1 MPMKSATLLCLR
13 HSTWLFALLL
23 ACWVVPLLGCATAA
37 PTGGLSEAGAE
48 IGAETAGANT
58 PAETAGTGSES
69 KDSGGD
75 WAHWRGPGRTGVSAE
90 TGLISSWS
98 IEGENLLWRVPW
110 TGRSTP
116 IVMRGRVCTNG
127 RAGEDILRQEIV
139 ACFDVATGEQLWEHR
154 FNIFHTSVPWTRVG
168 WAHIT
173 GDPATGYLYV
183 QGVGGV
189 LLCLDSADGEVIW
202 SRRLIEELGFMEGYG
217 GRTQT
222 PFVDGDKIIVTFS
235 NTSWGPEGRP
245 LHRFRAFDKITGD
258 LLWVSQPAPSQADK
272 NTQSTPN
279 LLLVDGRRLIV
290 AGNGGGGI
298 YAVEAETG
306 EPVWG
311 FQLSKRGINSSV
323 VIDGTRVFVSHSEEN
338 IDEGTM
344 GRVVAIDGTGRGDV
358 TQTHEIWRAPISAGF
373 TTAALAEGVLY
384 VIDNSANLH
393 ALDAD
398 TGEEL
403 WGFSVGRVGK
413 GSPVWADGKLYLTE
427 VNGRIVIIEADAAA
441 GSILDTE
448 EILMPDGRA
457 AEIYGS
463 VAIADGRIFFTTEE
477 GLYAIGDP
485 ESATPAPAST
495 TIIESEAVGVGSAVR
510 LRVIPAEV
518 ILRSDES
525 IDFRALAFD
534 AMGRSL
540 GEQEATWSL
549 AGLAGTVDAGGSYM
563 PDSDA
568 PSDTGMVVAQVG
580 HLEAKGRVRVL
591 RHLPTEED
599 FESTE
604 PGSRPSY
611 MMAYLARFSVVELK
625 GELEDELDAN
635 KVLTK
640 GPSPI
645 KIHRHI
651 TFLGH
656 PDEADYTITADIM
669 GTKTK
674 RRMPDIGLI
683 NSGYTFDLLGD
694 HQRIQIRSWQAGLR
708 MMQQIDFAWDPEVWY
723 TMKFEV
729 HEDDG
734 EAIVRGKVWP
744 RSEDEPAAWTLSVT
758 DPLPIVSG
766 APGLSGFSPTPLY
779 YDNIRVTRNH

>member
-1 MPMKSATLLCLR
+1 MPMKSAMNLCLR
-13 HSTWLFALLL
+13 RSAVLTALLIL
-23 ACWVVPLLGCATAA
+23 SMLGCASTAPMTDSPGA
-37 PTGGLSEAGAE
+37 PAASAMAEPTTTEAVAKGPSKSPGDTE
-48 IGAETAGANT
+48 WMKWAN
-58 PAETAGTGSES
+58 
-69 KDSGGD
+69 
-75 WAHWRGPGRTGVSAE
+75 WRGPWRNGVSPE
-90 TGLISSWS
+90 TDLISSWS
-98 IEGENLLWRVPW
+98 VDGENLLWRVPW
-110 TGRSTP
+110 VGRSTP
-116 IVMRGRVCTNG
+116 IVLPGKVCANGRV
-127 RAGEDILRQEIV
+127 GEEIRRQEIV
-139 ACFDVATGEQLWEHR
+139 ACFDTATGEQLWEHR
-154 FNIFHTSVPWTRVG
+154 FNVFHTSVPWTRVG

-173 GDPATGYLYV
+173 GDPETGYLYV
-183 QGVGGV
+183 QGVGGIF
-189 LLCLDSADGEVIW
+189 LCLNSATGEVVW

-235 NTSWGPEGRP
+235 NTSWGPEGKP
-245 LHRFRAFDKITGD
+245 LHRFRAFDKRTGE

-279 LLLVDGRRLIV
+279 LLVVDGRRLIV

-323 VIDGTRVFVSHSEEN
+323 LVDGTRVFVSHSEEN
-338 IDEGTM
+338 VDEATM
-344 GRVVAIDGTGRGDV
+344 GRVVAIDGTGTGDV
-358 TQTHEIWRAPISAGF
+358 TQTHEIWRAAISAGF

-384 VIDNSANLH
+384 VVDNSANLH
-393 ALDAD
+393 ALNAD

-403 WGFSVGRVGK
+403 WELSIGRVGK

-427 VNGRIVIIEADAAA
+427 VNGRVVIVEA
-441 GSILDTE
+441 GETEGTILDVE
-448 EILMPDGRA
+448 EIKMPDGRT

-485 ESATPAPAST
+485 EAASASAAPVERVGAEMASEAMGHRAPAK
-495 TIIESEAVGVGSAVR
+495 

-518 ILRSDES
+518 YLRSDETA
-525 IDFRALAFD
+525 DFRAMTFD
-534 AMGRSL
+534 PLGRPL

-549 AGLAGTVDAGGSYM
+549 TGLTGTVDSDGVYT
-563 PDSDA
+563 PDPGA
-568 PSDTGMVVAQVG
+568 ASDTGMIVARVG
-580 HLEAKGRVRVL
+580 DLEAKGRIRVL
-591 RHLPTEED
+591 RYLPLEED

-611 MMAYLARFSVVELK
+611 MMAYLARFSVTDLN
-625 GELEDELDAN
+625 GN
-635 KVLTK
+635 RVLTK

-656 PDEADYTITADIM
+656 PAETDYTIEADIM
-669 GTKTK
+669 GTKNR

-683 NSGYTFDLLGD
+683 NSGYTLDLLGD
-694 HQRIQIRSWQAGLR
+694 HQRVQVRSWQAGLR
-708 MMQQIDFAWDPEVWY
+708 MMQQIDFAWEPDVWY
-723 TMKFEV
+723 RMKFEV
-729 HEDDG
+729 RAQNG
-734 EAIVRGKVWP
+734 EALVRGKIWP
-744 RSEDEPAAWTLSVT
+744 RGEDEPSGWTLSAT
-758 DPLPIVSG
+758 DPLPIPSG

-779 YDNIRVTRNH
+779 YDNIRVMRNN